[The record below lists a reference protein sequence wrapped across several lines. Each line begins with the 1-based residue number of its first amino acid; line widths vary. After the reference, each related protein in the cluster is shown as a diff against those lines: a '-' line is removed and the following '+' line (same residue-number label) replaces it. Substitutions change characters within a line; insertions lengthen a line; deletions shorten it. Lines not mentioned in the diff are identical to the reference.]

1 MTNDVKKLREE
12 LTAARRRA
20 TDTAYELAAAKS
32 TNEKLRKQVRDL
44 DNAVCRKDNENMK
57 LEQELAQ
64 KDYEIL
70 KLKAMLFDIM
80 LKDRVAG

>member
-20 TDTAYELAAAKS
+20 NDTAYELAAEKS
-32 TNEKLRKQVRDL
+32 TNEKLRKRLFDL
-44 DNAVCRKDNENMK
+44 DDAVCRKDNENMK

>member
-1 MTNDVKKLREE
+1 MTNDIKKMREE
-12 LTAARRRA
+12 LTAARRKA
-20 TDTAYELAAAKS
+20 TDTAYELAAANS
-32 TNEKLRKQVRDL
+32 ANEKLRKRVYDL
-44 DNAVCRKDNENMK
+44 DDEVCRKDNENMK

-80 LKDRVAG
+80 LKDKTAG

>member
-1 MTNDVKKLREE
+1 MF
-12 LTAARRRA
+12 
-20 TDTAYELAAAKS
+20 
-32 TNEKLRKQVRDL
+32 DL
-44 DNAVCRKDNENMK
+44 DDAVCRKDNENMK